1 MRGPASI
8 LVLCL
13 FLCGV
18 VLCAGCETGPKVNY
32 LPLENAGFSSDTVAQ
47 LKKLH
52 VTDTEIPQIVKIKRL
67 GLSDDSCL
75 AMVRDARTHQHA
87 FSSGD
92 SASNLIGAGYTE
104 QDVVN
109 MAQSD
114 QLDSIS
120 TEAITLKLLGLSEST
135 VQTLVS
141 RHLQG
146 QPTLSSAEIGRL
158 KNTGI
163 TEKQILEYIN
173 QGMTD
178 EQAEKEVAAREAK
191 RNHAN
196 TGFVRTGVRR
206 R

>member
-8 LVLCL
+8 SASCL

-18 VLCAGCETGPKVNY
+18 LLSAGCETGPKVNY
-32 LPLENAGFSSDTVAQ
+32 LPLENAGFSSTTVAQ

-52 VTDTEIPQIVKIKRL
+52 VTDGEIPQIVKVKRL
-67 GLSDDSCL
+67 GFSDDSCL
-75 AMVRDARTHQHA
+75 VMVKDARTHQHA

-104 QDVVN
+104 QDVLN

-120 TEAITLKLLGLSEST
+120 AEAITLKLLGLSEST
-135 VQTLVS
+135 VQRLVS

-146 QPTLSSAEIGRL
+146 QPTLSSPEIGRL

-173 QGMTD
+173 EGMTD
-178 EQAEKEVAAREAK
+178 EQAEREVAARESK

-196 TGFVRTGVRR
+196 TGFVRTRAPRR
-206 R
+206 